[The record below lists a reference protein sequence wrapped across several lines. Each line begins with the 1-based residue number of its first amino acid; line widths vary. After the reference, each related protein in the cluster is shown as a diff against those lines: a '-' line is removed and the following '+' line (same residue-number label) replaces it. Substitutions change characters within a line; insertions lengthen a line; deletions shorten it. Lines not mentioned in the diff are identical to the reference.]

1 MLLGEKIT
9 KFNDLLQYILRHV
22 NVYTNSC
29 GMQVHVHVY
38 CSLIDERAHL
48 MMISR
53 SSGLRYI
60 CFAEGVCFIHRTA
73 TPVCTWGIAAASAE
87 PPATSEYSGGGSC
100 VGTDLTL
107 GGGERDREREGGRE
121 EGSGIAKWK
130 EGKERGQAGEQWA
143 NMEYVTAVRG

>member
-9 KFNDLLQYILRHV
+9 KFNDLLRYILRHV
-22 NVYTNSC
+22 NVHTNSY
-29 GMQVHVHVY
+29 GMQAHVHVY

-60 CFAEGVCFIHRTA
+60 CFAESVCFIHRTA

-100 VGTDLTL
+100 VDTDLTL
-107 GGGERDREREGGRE
+107 GGRRERQREGERGKEGGR
-121 EGSGIAKWK
+121 K
-130 EGKERGQAGEQWA
+130 EVE
-143 NMEYVTAVRG
+143 